1 MTVLLPSIFCGVSG
15 QVIAETFLTTFKP
28 FFSRVVV
35 ISRSTSSSKALSL
48 AALGAELIQTSFD
61 EKELLEALKGVDIVV
76 NALGSTEL
84 RTKDAIAEAVV
95 GASVAIYFPSEF
107 GMYVLSRANPLFP
120 QLIIFQ

>member
-1 MTVLLPSIFCGVSG
+1 M
-15 QVIAETFLTTFKP
+15 TTFKP

-35 ISRSTSSSKALSL
+35 ISRSTSSSKAQSL

-61 EKELLEALKGVDIVV
+61 EKELLEALKGIDIVV

-107 GMYVLSRANPLFP
+107 GMYVLSRANSLFL